1 MVNNNSTIR
10 NKKGELIEEL
20 KELRV
25 QKGMTY
31 QQIYDEIQR
40 QGGSVSLST
49 IKLVFSDKR
58 NHEHDYNNVL
68 KPISDAL
75 SSTSDD
81 VSLEKRILLTRL
93 ELKEERIKELEERL
107 EKKEVSFKERENFYK
122 EQIDFFKSQTKSRDS
137 HINNRDVHIHNL
149 DDHIKAL
156 NQAIARKDA
165 LIKALYEQLMDIEIT
180 PFKTEEE
187 R

>member
-1 MVNNNSTIR
+1 MVNNSTIR
-10 NKKGELIEEL
+10 IKKGELIEEL

-58 NHEHDYNNVL
+58 SHEHDYNNVL

-75 SSTSDD
+75 SSSDD
-81 VSLEKRILLTRL
+81 VSLEKKILLTRL
-93 ELKEERIKELEERL
+93 ELKEERINELEERL
-107 EKKEVSFKERENFYK
+107 EKKESSYKEREAFYK
-122 EQIDFFKSQTKSRDS
+122 EQIDFFKTQTK
-137 HINNRDVHIHNL
+137 NRDGHISNRDEHIHNL

-156 NQAIARKDA
+156 NQAVARKDA
-165 LIKALYEQLMDIEIT
+165 LIKVLYEQLMNKEIK
-180 PFKTEEE
+180 PFSTNEE